1 MKIRKYLLVFV
12 FLSVTIVTNPLFA
25 EDWLPDP
32 NLRTA
37 IRETLRAE
45 IGLPDHTPITKG
57 HLKHFTHL
65 DVENNN
71 ISDLTGLEHAT
82 NLEDFNGDRNQISDL
97 TPLSGLVHLHT
108 LTLRENW
115 ISDISP
121 LANLTTLHRL
131 HLAVNQVSDITP
143 LENLTG
149 LRWLDLEHNQ
159 IWDISVLS
167 NLTIL
172 EELRL
177 TDNFITDISPLTRLT
192 ALHRLHLA
200 LNEVSDITP
209 LENLTGLRWL
219 NLGYNQIW
227 DISVLSNLMILEDL
241 RLTSNLITDF
251 SPLANLTRLNRL
263 SIKENFNE
271 NIAPLRHLNIDV
283 FHYAEVCEVVSP
295 TSPSTEERVISR
307 TYPSVAQSPFYVTN
321 LPPEVSETYHDLHI
335 NDFTPYQEAEIEVHI
350 TEDRP
355 TEGLANRLAGRCDIA
370 AAIYQQR
377 LDMNPNHLLLF
388 GTGFYSAHAGAFPE
402 NSDVWLR
409 DANGRIVAKDVGQP
423 WLEYQIDVVK
433 PHVQDILIEHIVG
446 IAKSGLYD
454 GISID
459 GFVNDGAGFIG
470 RELHPA
476 TDEEIR
482 AAYKRILHQ
491 ARLRVPIDFL
501 ILANAGIQK
510 PVSFTEYV
518 NGSFIETGPEL
529 GEAGYTYRELIDI
542 EEAFLWYE
550 ENLRYPQINV
560 LQGIAI
566 GESKSLTSQRWMRLF
581 TTLTLTHSNGYL
593 FFGVEDIDR
602 NKDRIWYDFWN
613 ADLGRPVGS
622 VETKGQLYDNRDG
635 VFIRG
640 FTNGWAVYNR
650 SGKEQQI
657 EFTGS
662 TTGVSSDIKGHA
674 HTLADLDGEI
684 YLKADEIV
692 DLRDDGVV
700 DLDGT
705 DTEDATEWLPDTNL
719 RMAVIEQLRENTG
732 LPEGVPLRKDQV
744 RLLRSL
750 SINGLKIS
758 DLTGLEHAA
767 FLQHLDATGN
777 QITDLQPLANL
788 GHLSNL
794 SLNDNQISDISPLA
808 NLLDLMWLSLGD
820 NQISDITPLGNLTK
834 LKKLEIDNS
843 LIEDISAVANLINL
857 QELRFNNNLLT
868 DVRPLANLLNL
879 TRLNFG
885 NNQVSNITPLRNLAE
900 LEKLEIDNN
909 LIEDI
914 SIIANLINLQELR
927 FNSNLVTNISPIL
940 NLPALEALNIKD
952 NPVKNIAPLFT
963 LDLVEFE
970 YDESQLKA
978 SNPADVTGDGIVN
991 ILDLVAVANAFGEAK
1006 PDLNDDGVVNIQD
1019 LVIVANAF
1027 GD

>member
-1 MKIRKYLLVFV
+1 MKIKNTLLVFV
-12 FLSVTIVTNPLFA
+12 LLTLAFVNSNYSA

-32 NLRTA
+32 NLRMA
-37 IRETLRAE
+37 IRETLRGE
-45 IGLPDHTPITKG
+45 IGLADHTPLTKE
-57 HLKHFTHL
+57 HLKHLANL
-65 DVENNN
+65 DIWNSN
-71 ISDLTGLEHAT
+71 ISNLTGLEHAIY
-82 NLEDFNGDRNQISDL
+82 LEDLNADENQISDL
-97 TPLSGLVHLHT
+97 TPLSDLVHLHT

-115 ISDISP
+115 ISDITP
-121 LANLTTLHRL
+121 LENLTTLHRL
-131 HLAVNQVSDITP
+131 HLAVNQISDITS

-159 IWDISVLS
+159 IWDISILS

-177 TDNFITDISPLTRLT
+177 TDNLITDITPLSNLT
-192 ALHRLHLA
+192 ILHRLHLA
-200 LNEVSDITP
+200 LNQISDITP
-209 LENLTGLRWL
+209 LEKLMGLRWL
-219 NLGYNQIW
+219 NLTGNQIR
-227 DISVLSNLMILEDL
+227 DISVLSNLTILEDL

-251 SPLANLTRLNRL
+251 SPLVNLTWLKRL

-271 NIAPLRHLNIDV
+271 DIAPLHHLNIDI
-283 FHYAEVCEVVSP
+283 FHYAEVCEVASP
-295 TSPSTEERVISR
+295 TSPSIEKRVISR

-355 TEGLANRLAGRCDIA
+355 TEGLANRVSGRCDIA

-388 GTGFYSAHAGAFPE
+388 GTGFYSAHAEAFPE
-402 NSDVWLR
+402 DSDIWLR
-409 DANGRIVAKDVGQP
+409 DANGQIVAKDVGQP

-433 PHVQDILIEHIVG
+433 PYVQDILIEQIVG

-482 AAYKRILHQ
+482 AAYKRILHE
-491 ARLRVPIDFL
+491 ARLRVPADFL
-501 ILANAGIQK
+501 MLANAGIQK

-566 GESKSLTSQRWMRLF
+566 GASESPTSQRWMRVF
-581 TTLTLTHSNGYL
+581 TTLTLTHSNGYV
-593 FFGVEDIDR
+593 FYGVEDLDR
-602 NKDRIWYDFWN
+602 TKDRIWYDFYD
-613 ADLGRPVGS
+613 APLGHPIGGA
-622 VETKGQLYDNRDG
+622 ETKGQLYNNRAG
-635 VFIRG
+635 VFIRE

-650 SGKEQQI
+650 SGKAQQI

-662 TTGVSSDIKGHA
+662 TTGVSSGIKGIL
-674 HTLADLDGEI
+674 HTLADLDGNI
-684 YLKADEIV
+684 YLKVDEIV
-692 DLRDDGVV
+692 DLKEDGVV
-700 DLDGT
+700 DVDVT
-705 DTEDATEWLPDTNL
+705 DTEDVTKWLPDANL
-719 RMAVIEQLRENTG
+719 RMAVIAQLRETAE
-732 LPEGVPLRKDQV
+732 LPEGVPLRKDQLKLM
-744 RLLRSL
+744 REL
-750 SINGLKIS
+750 SIRDSEINN
-758 DLTGLEHAA
+758 LTGLEYAM
-767 FLQHLDATGN
+767 FLRHLDASGN
-777 QITDLQPLANL
+777 QITDLHPLANL
-788 GHLSNL
+788 VHLNNL
-794 SLNDNQISDISPLA
+794 TLTENQISNISPLA
-808 NLLDLMWLSLGD
+808 NLLNLMWLSLRT
-820 NQISDITPLGNLTK
+820 NQISDITPLRNLTK
-834 LKKLEIDNS
+834 LVKLEIDNN
-843 LIEDISAVANLINL
+843 LIEDIKAVENLINL
-857 QELRFNNNLLT
+857 QELRFNSNLVK
-868 DVRPLANLLNL
+868 DISPLANLLNL

-885 NNQVSNITPLRNLAE
+885 NNQISDITPLRNLVK

-914 SIIANLINLQELR
+914 KAVENLINLQELR
-927 FNSNLVTNISPIL
+927 FNSNLVKDISPIL

-952 NPVKNIAPLFT
+952 NPVKNIAPLLA

-970 YDESQLKA
+970 YDEAQLETEP
-978 SNPADVTGDGIVN
+978 SADVNGDGVVN
-991 ILDLVAVANAFGEAK
+991 IQDLVIVANALGKAE
-1006 PDLNDDGVVNIQD
+1006 PDLNGDGVVNIQD

-1027 GD
+1027 GQ